1 MSFEEMNFATGEI
14 TYWDTAEVSRFAR
27 EFSYPSV
34 PKKEFLVQ
42 LFSWIDAIYQVTELS
57 LMTVLYQILSDSN
70 DRSDKSV
77 TF

>member
-1 MSFEEMNFATGEI
+1 MNFATGEI

-34 PKKEFLVQ
+34 AKKEFLVK

-57 LMTVLYQILSDSN
+57 LMTV
-70 DRSDKSV
+70 
-77 TF
+77 